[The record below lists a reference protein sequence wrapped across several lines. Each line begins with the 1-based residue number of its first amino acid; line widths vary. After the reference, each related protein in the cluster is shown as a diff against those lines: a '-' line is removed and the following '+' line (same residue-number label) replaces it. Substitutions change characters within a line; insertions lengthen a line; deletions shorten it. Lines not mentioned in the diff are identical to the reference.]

1 MTNKKRIVELSKHFD
16 PIEVAEI
23 CNVSAGYVYRVLR
36 EHHPKTLT
44 LTNYLN
50 ALQQG
55 ITNKEDLATLFGVA
69 RTTIFRFEQKHMA
82 KETVGQILYI
92 LNGNID
98 EAKKAQA
105 LTNEETAELL
115 QLPTLPKVTHELRQ
129 MLNKLE
135 KHKNLTSFHTEL
147 YNKIAAALNA
157 LNC

>member
-1 MTNKKRIVELSKHFD
+1 MTNKERIIELSKSFS

-36 EHHPKTLT
+36 EHHHKTLT
-44 LTNYLN
+44 ITNYIN

-55 ITNKEDLATLFGVA
+55 ITNKEDLAALFGVA

-82 KETVGQILYI
+82 KETIGKILYI
-92 LNGNID
+92 LNGDID

-105 LTNEETAELL
+105 LTNEEAAELL
-115 QLPTLPKVTHELRQ
+115 QLPTLPKVAQELRQ
-129 MLNKLE
+129 MLNKIE
-135 KHKNLTSFHTEL
+135 KYKSLTPFHTEL
-147 YNKIAAALNA
+147 YNKIAAALKA

>member
-1 MTNKKRIVELSKHFD
+1 MTNKERIIELSKCLD

-36 EHHPKTLT
+36 EHNPKTLT

-55 ITNKEDLATLFGVA
+55 ITNKEDLAALFGVA

-92 LNGNID
+92 LNGDID
-98 EAKKAQA
+98 EAKK
-105 LTNEETAELL
+105 
-115 QLPTLPKVTHELRQ
+115 
-129 MLNKLE
+129 
-135 KHKNLTSFHTEL
+135 HKR
-147 YNKIAAALNA
+147 
-157 LNC
+157 

>member
-1 MTNKKRIVELSKHFD
+1 MTNKERIIELSKCLD

-23 CNVSAGYVYRVLR
+23 CNVSASYVYRVLR
-36 EHHPKTLT
+36 EHNPKTLT

-55 ITNKEDLATLFGVA
+55 ITNKEDLAALFGVA

-92 LNGNID
+92 LNGDID

-135 KHKNLTSFHTEL
+135 KQIGRASCRERV
-147 YNKIAAALNA
+147 
-157 LNC
+157 

>member
-1 MTNKKRIVELSKHFD
+1 MTNKERIIELSKCLD

-23 CNVSAGYVYRVLR
+23 CNVSASYVYRVLR
-36 EHHPKTLT
+36 EHNPKTLT

-55 ITNKEDLATLFGVA
+55 ITNKEDLAALFGVA

-82 KETVGQILYI
+82 KETIGKILYI
-92 LNGNID
+92 LNGDID

-105 LTNEETAELL
+105 LTNEEAAELL
-115 QLPTLPKVTHELRQ
+115 QLPTLPKVAQELRQ
-129 MLNKLE
+129 MLNKIE
-135 KHKNLTSFHTEL
+135 KHKSLTPFHTEL
-147 YNKIAAALNA
+147 YNKIAAALKA

>member
-1 MTNKKRIVELSKHFD
+1 MTNKERIIELSKSLT
-16 PIEVAEI
+16 PNEVAEI

-98 EAKKAQA
+98 EAKKSTSVNQRGNSRTPPASH
-105 LTNEETAELL
+105 TAKGN
-115 QLPTLPKVTHELRQ
+115 T
-129 MLNKLE
+129 
-135 KHKNLTSFHTEL
+135 
-147 YNKIAAALNA
+147 
-157 LNC
+157 

>member
-1 MTNKKRIVELSKHFD
+1 MTNKERIIELSKSLT
-16 PIEVAEI
+16 PNEVAEI

-115 QLPTLPKVTHELRQ
+115 QLP
-129 MLNKLE
+129 
-135 KHKNLTSFHTEL
+135 HTAKG
-147 YNKIAAALNA
+147 NT
-157 LNC
+157 

>member
-1 MTNKKRIVELSKHFD
+1 MTNKERIIELSKCLD

-23 CNVSAGYVYRVLR
+23 RNVSASYVYRVLR
-36 EHHPKTLT
+36 EHNPKTLT

-55 ITNKEDLATLFGVA
+55 ITNKEDLAALFGVNR
-69 RTTIFRFEQKHMA
+69 RTILRFEQKNMA
-82 KETVGQILYI
+82 KETIGQILYI

-105 LTNEETAELL
+105 LTNKETAELL

-129 MLNKLE
+129 ILNKLE
-135 KHKNLTSFHTEL
+135 KHKNLTSFHKEF
-147 YNKIAAALNA
+147 YNKIAAALHA

>member
-1 MTNKKRIVELSKHFD
+1 MTNKERIIELSKCLD

-36 EHHPKTLT
+36 EHNPKTLT

-55 ITNKEDLATLFGVA
+55 ITNKEDLAALFGVA

-92 LNGNID
+92 LNGDID
-98 EAKKAQA
+98 EAKKSTSVNQRGNSRTPSASH
-105 LTNEETAELL
+105 TAKGN
-115 QLPTLPKVTHELRQ
+115 TR
-129 MLNKLE
+129 
-135 KHKNLTSFHTEL
+135 
-147 YNKIAAALNA
+147 IAANA
-157 LNC
+157 